1 MYQPTERKMT
11 MKTLS
16 FNTGRTYT
24 PKGQRLACA
33 LLDSGDIVF
42 VDVDR
47 NVYGTIQ
54 ANGLTRDEM
63 LTFGQFTQ
71 NAIMSDYDQSK
82 YANDLSANETIVQ
95 QLTAIAQTI

>member
-1 MYQPTERKMT
+1 

-33 LLDSGDIVF
+33 LLDSGNIVF

>member
-1 MYQPTERKMT
+1 